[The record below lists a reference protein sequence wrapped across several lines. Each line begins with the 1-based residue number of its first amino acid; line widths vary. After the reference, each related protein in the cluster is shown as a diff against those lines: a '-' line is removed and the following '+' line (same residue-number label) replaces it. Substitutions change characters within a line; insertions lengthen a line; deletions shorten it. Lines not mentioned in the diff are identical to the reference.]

1 MVRVCRVV
9 LPTTED
15 QWAEAEEHIT
25 SMVVPAVMSA
35 TQPSEFEEKSH
46 DCVRE
51 STHTSPISMT
61 PDQRSLTAEPAETQE
76 GLWCPWPT

>member
-1 MVRVCRVV
+1 M

-15 QWAEAEEHIT
+15 QWGEAEEHIT

-46 DCVRE
+46 DCVRDLHILLQ
-51 STHTSPISMT
+51 SV
-61 PDQRSLTAEPAETQE
+61 
-76 GLWCPWPT
+76 